1 VIEAARGWRA
11 LGAAAAFANGAGL
24 LALIGAVVLPGP
36 SAERLTPGAALA
48 CVWQVAVMAVVA
60 AASRR
65 RMAEGRSAALIL
77 VAAAAAAT
85 AVVVFVGLP
94 PLALLTV
101 GGNRAAGV
109 AGVAVCLLLAGAF
122 AAGAAFALAAFRHG
136 RRAGGFAWRAAGLV
150 LGAGAVLWL
159 AALAGFAVKRFVH
172 GTDGS
177 VLQAM
182 LLGDG
187 WPLLLGLAALL
198 ATALGEIVHGV
209 ALAGRR

>member
-1 VIEAARGWRA
+1 V
-11 LGAAAAFANGAGL
+11 AG
-24 LALIGAVVLPGP
+24 GGH
-36 SAERLTPGAALA
+36 G
-48 CVWQVAVMAVVA
+48 
-60 AASRR
+60 RR
-65 RMAEGRSAALIL
+65 RGGKPAADGGGPKRRTDSGRS
-77 VAAAAAAT
+77 
-85 AVVVFVGLP
+85 
-94 PLALLTV
+94 
-101 GGNRAAGV
+101 GGGGHGRRRVRRNRAAGV